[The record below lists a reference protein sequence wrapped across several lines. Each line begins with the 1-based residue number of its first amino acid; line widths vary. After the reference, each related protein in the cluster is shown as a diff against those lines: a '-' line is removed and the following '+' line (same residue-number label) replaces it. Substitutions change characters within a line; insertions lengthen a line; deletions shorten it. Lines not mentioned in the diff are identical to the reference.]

1 MIQINVVVVVVGGDG
16 GGFVDCIIAGKFYT
30 LILFNI
36 SEVKNVT
43 PYRPRTTERVTLR
56 SAKCGR
62 RSASSKNLHDGKY
75 TIYHFSVCVYVI
87 MRLCMYSSLSDML
100 LYPVNAF

>member
-1 MIQINVVVVVVGGDG
+1 MIQINVVVVVVVVVVIVA
-16 GGFVDCIIAGKFYT
+16 FVDCLIAGKLYT
-30 LILFNI
+30 VILSNI

-62 RSASSKNLHDGKY
+62 RSASSKNLHYGTY
-75 TIYHFSVCVYVI
+75 TIYHFYVCV
-87 MRLCMYSSLSDML
+87 
-100 LYPVNAF
+100 